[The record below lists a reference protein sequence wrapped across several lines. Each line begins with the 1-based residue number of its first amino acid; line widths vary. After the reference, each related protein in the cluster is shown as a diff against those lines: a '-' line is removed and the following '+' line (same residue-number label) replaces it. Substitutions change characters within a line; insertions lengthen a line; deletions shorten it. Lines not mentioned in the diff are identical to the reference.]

1 MLTCVCIF
9 SSSFE
14 TYFVC
19 FIVHVPDT
27 HTQPVR
33 GVRTARMKPGRPASG
48 LQAVG
53 GPPPRGRG
61 PAEPGCSPERR
72 LRSGARLPAARRQRP
87 SPSASRT
94 LVKSQFPFHTWPRS
108 IGVNPHK
115 PRFPIFRAKV

>member
-53 GPPPRGRG
+53 GAASPWARPCRAWLLTGAA
-61 PAEPGCSPERR
+61 PAAG
-72 LRSGARLPAARRQRP
+72 GPAARG
-87 SPSASRT
+87 SAPAP
-94 LVKSQFPFHTWPRS
+94 LAIGEPRACQVS
-108 IGVNPHK
+108 VSLSHV
-115 PRFPIFRAKV
+115 AKVNRRKPAQTKVPDF